1 MCFCF
6 FSSKRGRNTKP
17 VDLKA
22 TKSSS
27 LCRKDKNECRASSR
41 PAPESP
47 TRMSTVKSKMQNR
60 LSRRCRPQAQTSKT
74 SKRRSIPNSKISHLT
89 ELRKAVHIAG
99 AVVSL
104 PPCRPSPAPPPPP
117 SVLGACSIVSLLLPE
132 VGEARGGYDPRDVG
146 RGHDFA
152 VPNSEGD
159 RACMQPG
166 FDLNN
171 QTACFRKCRPKPRG
185 YEFCICFPHSW

>member
-1 MCFCF
+1 
-6 FSSKRGRNTKP
+6 
-17 VDLKA
+17 
-22 TKSSS
+22 
-27 LCRKDKNECRASSR
+27 
-41 PAPESP
+41 
-47 TRMSTVKSKMQNR
+47 MSTVKSKMQNR

-104 PPCRPSPAPPPPP
+104 PSCRRPSPAPPPPP

-152 VPNSEGD
+152 VPKAIVYGCNQDLTSTIRPPASGSVDQNPGVTNFAYASHFLGECKMGD
-159 RACMQPG
+159 
-166 FDLNN
+166 L
-171 QTACFRKCRPKPRG
+171 
-185 YEFCICFPHSW
+185 S